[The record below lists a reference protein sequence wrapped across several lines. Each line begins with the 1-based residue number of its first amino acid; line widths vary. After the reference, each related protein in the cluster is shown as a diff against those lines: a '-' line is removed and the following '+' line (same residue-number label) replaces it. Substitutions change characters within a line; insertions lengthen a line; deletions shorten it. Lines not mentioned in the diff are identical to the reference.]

1 MMFKK
6 NSNAAKL
13 EIALP
18 DGTRIGAALSGSMEP
33 GREDC
38 DWAGVNVNMVAP
50 DGTRRMLCS
59 AEYVENDRK
68 VRVFG
73 SSGRISE
80 LDVGIEADQ
89 AMRDRVK
96 TAYGA
101 AGIRLGVA

>member
-1 MMFKK
+1 MMFRK

-18 DGTRIGAALSGSMEP
+18 DGSRIVATLSGYVEP

-38 DWAGVNVNMVAP
+38 DWAGVNVDMVSA
-50 DGTRRMLCS
+50 DGAHHMLCS
-59 AEYVENDRK
+59 AEYVEDVRK

-73 SSGRISE
+73 SSGRINE
-80 LDVGIEADQ
+80 LDVGDCADQ
-89 AMRDRVK
+89 AMRKCRK
-96 TAYGA
+96 AAYSA